1 MTGSCL
7 IFINR
12 FLIYMNDCGDE
23 TPDYDETLGCI
34 FLTSKTV
41 HYEAFKTIK
50 TLYKPCSLLAIKILF
65 YI

>member
-1 MTGSCL
+1 
-7 IFINR
+7 
-12 FLIYMNDCGDE
+12 MNDCGDE